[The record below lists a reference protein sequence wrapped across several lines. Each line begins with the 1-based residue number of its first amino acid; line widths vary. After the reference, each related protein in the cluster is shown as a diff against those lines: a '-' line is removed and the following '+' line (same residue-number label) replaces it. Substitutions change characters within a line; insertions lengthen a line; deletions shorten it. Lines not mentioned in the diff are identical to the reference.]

1 MSREIENQLK
11 KILKD
16 NTINIGILGSCV
28 SRMVFNSTIN
38 KTYKNFFKV
47 ELDVQ
52 RSLFASLI
60 QNPVKFTE
68 EDITVYPENK
78 DNTVKRYF
86 VRRDLKK
93 SFFKELETKKI
104 DYLIIDLQLEAQ
116 YGIIFGTTQYNEN
129 VTITYNSADLLEMRF
144 YKNMK
149 NKRIITLTENTEEY
163 VNLWKNACDIVFKRI
178 KQLNPN
184 VKIILNPIKQT
195 YKVKDDNGEVFF
207 KNDWKN
213 ECILKIGH

>member
-78 DNTVKRYF
+78 DNSVKRYF
-86 VRRDLKK
+86 
-93 SFFKELETKKI
+93 
-104 DYLIIDLQLEAQ
+104 
-116 YGIIFGTTQYNEN
+116 
-129 VTITYNSADLLEMRF
+129 
-144 YKNMK
+144 
-149 NKRIITLTENTEEY
+149 
-163 VNLWKNACDIVFKRI
+163 AC
-178 KQLNPN
+178 
-184 VKIILNPIKQT
+184 
-195 YKVKDDNGEVFF
+195 
-207 KNDWKN
+207 
-213 ECILKIGH
+213 